1 MSQTAAYL
9 QRLIR
14 PDLALF
20 DNPKRSW
27 WRGLM
32 FRAADRELA
41 RLLDYAPGASPDRV
55 MARALDWTYRRILP
69 SPHGPAHIPQTVAET
84 LREMAGDCDEGAVLL
99 GSLVVSLC
107 PEASDRLAV
116 VVTGRTG
123 QWEHCALEWTDDGGA
138 VRVADWTE
146 SGEFLP

>member
-1 MSQTAAYL
+1 MTSAEYI

-20 DNPKRSW
+20 ADPSRSW
-27 WRGLM
+27 WGRLVH
-32 FRAADRELA
+32 RRADRALA

-69 SPHGPAHIPQTVAET
+69 YPHGPAHIPQTVDET
-84 LREMAGDCDEGAVLL
+84 LRLMSGDCDEGAVLL

-116 VVTGRTG
+116 CVTAPPG
-123 QWEHCALEWTDDGGA
+123 QLEHCAIQWTDARGA
-138 VRVADWTE
+138 ARVADWTT